1 VGATHGVVGAVAL
14 DAQTAVLLARRGQAA
29 SLSVL
34 VHRVDDPV
42 DAGVVA
48 DTHVIGV
55 DEDDLEVLVG
65 GVLVDPVGVQDTQV
79 HRVPA
84 GALLGHAAQVARELE
99 VVDTLVYGLSV
110 HDTLVERPLA
120 ATSAHG
126 AAQDHIALLGLVSEL
141 VRLVSAGGASHLDHL
156 LALAVLPRS
165 VFGDIKWSKIRC

>member
-1 VGATHGVVGAVAL
+1 VGATHGVVSAVAL
-14 DAQTAVLLARRGQAA
+14 NPQTAVLLARTGETP
-29 SLSVL
+29 SFPVL
-34 VHRVDDPV
+34 VYGVDDPV
-42 DAGVVA
+42 DAGVVPDA
-48 DTHVIGV
+48 HVVGV
-55 DEDDLEVLVG
+55 DEDDLEVFVG

-79 HRVPA
+79 HGVPA

-99 VVDTLVYGLSV
+99 VVDTLVHGLSV

-165 VFGDIKWSKIRC
+165 VYIDNKMNRGGI